1 MKHENHYE
9 EISQEH
15 VCSITPTEFEE
26 FCVSI
31 LHAYGERDNLYSFKI
46 EHNQRI
52 TAHDGT
58 FQIDIMASFFALG
71 VRMTI
76 ICECKQYKRPVER
89 SKIVEL
95 QGKIQSIGANKGIL
109 LSTSG
114 FQDGAIQYAKAHG
127 ISLIRVYDK
136 SVEHFSFGNPDFS
149 DNSDP
154 FVFSY
159 NALPPYFAID
169 CTEEKN
175 EKRKVYPTRKMNE
188 DILRRQMKMVLG
200 KDFDPNTLAI
210 CLKTESNKSDRE
222 KGNI

>member
-1 MKHENHYE
+1 MKNENHFE

-31 LHAYGERDNLYSFKI
+31 LHAYGERDNLHSFKI
-46 EHNQRI
+46 EHNRRVA
-52 TAHDGT
+52 AHDGI
-58 FQIDIMASFFALG
+58 FQIDIMASFVALG

-136 SVEHFSFGNPDFS
+136 TVECFSFGNPDFS
-149 DNSDP
+149 NNGDL

-159 NALPPYFAID
+159 NALPPFFAID
-169 CTEEKN
+169 CTEEES
-175 EKRKVYPTRKMNE
+175 EKRTVYPTRKMNE
-188 DILRRQMKMVLG
+188 DILRRQMKMVYG
-200 KDFDPNTLAI
+200 EEFDFDTLI
-210 CLKTESNKSDRE
+210 QGD
-222 KGNI
+222 